1 MNRALFDSPIGLL
14 NLAEEEGAITRIW
27 FPDEQVP
34 DLPLRETKLL
44 TEAKRQLEEYFSGT
58 RRSFDLIL
66 DPGGTEF
73 QQRCWKSL
81 RDIPYGG
88 TISYG
93 ELARRIGQPKASRA
107 VGQANHCNPIPIFI
121 PCHRV
126 IGTDGSLVG
135 FGGGLSIKEFL
146 LRLEREQMS

>member
-126 IGTDGSLVG
+126 IGADGSLTG
-135 FGGGLSIKEFL
+135 FGGGLHRKEFL